1 MHRSKNFKD
10 AGFKALTWGY
20 NYFNYVQIINWI
32 SQYIL
37 LYGLIILP
45 VTLRREYEMRKLRKV
60 VILEILIIVCIL
72 FATSSVNA
80 ASTIAKSQQSVEARV
95 IEMLPNKD
103 DGKDSNN
110 ISNRVKVEIT
120 SGKHKSEI
128 LTVDNLVDD
137 KVKDSNVLEVFNVKN
152 GNEVMLYIEENNDG
166 SISSAYIY
174 DFVRYKYVTILA
186 IIFIILFIIIGGKKG
201 FKSLI
206 TLFLTGVAIVKIII
220 PIIMKGLDPVI
231 PTILVCIA
239 LLIINLLIV
248 SGLNKKTFAAIIG
261 TASGLLSSVFIILIV
276 GNVMR
281 FTGVSSDDV
290 QALTYIPMEHAFNF
304 KGLFFAAILLGT
316 LGAAIDIGISISSAM
331 YEVEINNS
339 NITKKQLIKSGMNVG
354 RDILGA
360 MANTLMLAYASEA
373 IVTIVILLSYKMSF
387 MEIINQDVIASEIFK
402 ALAGSIG
409 LIFTIPATVFTMAYL
424 KK

>member
-1 MHRSKNFKD
+1 
-10 AGFKALTWGY
+10 
-20 NYFNYVQIINWI
+20 
-32 SQYIL
+32 
-37 LYGLIILP
+37 
-45 VTLRREYEMRKLRKV
+45 MRKLRKV
-60 VILEILIIVCIL
+60 VILEILIIVCTL

-103 DGKDSNN
+103 DGNDSNN